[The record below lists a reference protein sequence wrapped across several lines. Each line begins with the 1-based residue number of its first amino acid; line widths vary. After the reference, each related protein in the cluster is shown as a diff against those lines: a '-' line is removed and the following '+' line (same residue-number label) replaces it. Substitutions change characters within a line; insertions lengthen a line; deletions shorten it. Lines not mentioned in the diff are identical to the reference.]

1 MPFKLGGNKMSFGD
15 IFKGKE
21 FRAQIEQLQKENTEL
36 QALNA
41 RKIKLEAMPVVELE
55 KTKHDL
61 NDEVNNLTS
70 KRDEA
75 EIELVKLNA
84 SVSAA
89 KSKRESLQ
97 QEIVV
102 LTDDI
107 SMQDYGLYRPQYSFA
122 SALEYKDKLA
132 DIRKEQK
139 AMIKAGKAGIITSP
153 LSFNNSLSKG
163 KAIQK
168 KNIKQLLRS
177 FNGECEAAINKVTYS
192 NFDRV
197 TARIQKSFEQL
208 NKLNEG
214 NAIKLT
220 SRYLELKNDELHLA
234 FEYET
239 KKQEEKEELR
249 EQRAREREE
258 KQAQKEIADKQKQL
272 TKDLEHFQRALTELK
287 EKAASLEGQDL
298 LDAQAAMAE
307 LETNIS
313 ESEEQQ
319 KDLDFRKDH
328 ATAGYVYII
337 SNIGSFG
344 EGVVKIGVTRRLEPM
359 DRIDELGSASVPF
372 KFDVHALIF
381 SYDAYSLEAD
391 LHHRFDKQRINK
403 VNMRKEYFKVSISE
417 IEQVLKQYQD
427 LTVDF
432 SERADAPEYRQSLAM
447 K

>member
-1 MPFKLGGNKMSFGD
+1 MSFGD

-21 FRAQIEQLQKENTEL
+21 FRAQIEQLQKENAEL
-36 QALNA
+36 QALNE

-55 KTKHDL
+55 KTKRDL
-61 NDEVNNLTS
+61 SDEVNNLTS
-70 KRDEA
+70 KRDEK
-75 EIELVKLNA
+75 EIELLKLNA

-89 KSKRESLQ
+89 KSKRENLQ

-132 DIRKEQK
+132 SIRKEQK
-139 AMIKAGKAGIITSP
+139 AMIKAGEAGIITSP
-153 LSFNNSLSKG
+153 LTFNNSLSKG

-197 TARIQKSFEQL
+197 TARIQKSFDQL

-272 TKDLEHFQRALTELK
+272 AKDLEHFQRALTELK
-287 EKAASLEGQDL
+287 EKATSLEGQDL

-313 ESEEQQ
+313 ESKEQQ

-417 IEQVLKQYQD
+417 IEEALKQYQD